1 MSELAKQQMKFLI
14 CHDGSEA
21 AERALRL
28 VATLAVACHAEATLF
43 GIIENQGEA
52 EKLHEALKRGLAS
65 LTDKGVPAELI
76 TKAGHPIEE
85 IVQRTEEATYDL
97 VVIGATRKETTGH
110 FWMSSKAYK
119 IIKEIKPPVLLA
131 AGKVPAIKRVLI
143 CSGGKTYIESALPLA
158 GHLARALGATVVL
171 LHVMPEPP
179 GIMAHLPGMSLDV
192 ERLLASPSELGKNL
206 LHAREQLQAMGVP
219 VEVRLHGGDVLREI
233 LQELHEGEYDLI
245 VAGSA
250 LSNNLRTYVL
260 GDITREIVN
269 HAQCAVLV
277 VRTPKTESWP
287 FRFKNLF
294 SR

>member
-1 MSELAKQQMKFLI
+1 MSEPANQRMKFLI

-28 VATLAVACHAEATLF
+28 GVTLAVTCQAEATLL

-65 LTDKGVPAELI
+65 LIDKGVPAELI
-76 TKAGHPIEE
+76 TKAGHPIEG

-119 IIKEIKPPVLLA
+119 IIKEIKPPVLLVTA
-131 AGKVPAIKRVLI
+131 KVPAIKRLLV
-143 CSGGKTYIESALPLA
+143 CSGGKTYIENALPLA
-158 GHLARALGATVVL
+158 GQIARALGATVVL

-179 GIMAHLPGMSLDV
+179 GIMARLPGMGLDV
-192 ERLLASPSELGKNL
+192 ERLLASTSELGKNL
-206 LHAREQLQAMGVP
+206 RHAREQLQAMGVP
-219 VEVRLHGGDVLREI
+219 VEVRLRDGEVIAEILRE
-233 LQELHEGEYDLI
+233 LREGEYDLI

-250 LSNNLRTYVL
+250 LSHNLRTYVL

-269 HAQCAVLV
+269 QAQCAVLV
-277 VRTPKTESWP
+277 VRTPKAASP
-287 FRFKNLF
+287 FSLKAWF